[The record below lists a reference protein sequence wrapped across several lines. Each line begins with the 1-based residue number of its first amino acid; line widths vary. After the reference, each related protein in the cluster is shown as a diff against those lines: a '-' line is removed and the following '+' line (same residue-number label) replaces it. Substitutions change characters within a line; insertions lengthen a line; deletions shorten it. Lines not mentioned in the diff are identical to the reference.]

1 MQSLRSLVHSEL
13 YNYDVLY
20 HGKSYFLGMS
30 RYDGYPFAV
39 FQNDMYSISIEG
51 KIYNKDQSV
60 LTRELQ
66 ELADN
71 LIHKGSDYKKLLSD
85 WLLSADGDFII
96 TILDKNT
103 RRIIIFNDILGRLPL
118 YYHQTSTGMYVSR
131 ETRFITNLVKNA
143 RFDQM
148 AIAQYLLFGFPLA
161 GRTLFDGVHR
171 MPPASIIDINFQES
185 KIKIDSFYTFNLDEK
200 LHKNRQLKEN
210 VLNLYGLFLEAT
222 KNRTK
227 SVAKN
232 IVGLSGGLDSRS
244 VAAALHQLNI
254 PFSGATYLD
263 FNKKANHDAQI
274 AKKLA
279 NLFGIDWKLFHLD
292 SPTRDDAL
300 ELLKIKNG
308 LISLGM
314 SYIVPYFKSVKA
326 HYGNNMQ
333 YFTGDGGIILKY
345 HSPEL
350 KISNSNELV
359 NYIIDKHQIFSIAEV
374 SSMTHIERSQI
385 LSEIENCVMAYPEKE
400 WENRYMH
407 FLHFDRCFK
416 WQFEGEDKN
425 RCYFWSLTP
434 FYSIPFFNYV
444 MNCPETTK
452 KRFKLYREFLL
463 RLSPEAMAID
473 NANWQFPITSKG
485 GLFLYEMVYPRLP
498 FRFKGLIRNAL
509 KKQDRTAR
517 VAEKRRLDLEEQIK
531 RCSYI
536 SNYLSIAELK
546 NLENINQ
553 GKFDNLNTITSMIE
567 EFECT
572 ISTIAADGRKDTR
585 G

>member
-1 MQSLRSLVHSEL
+1 
-13 YNYDVLY
+13 
-20 HGKSYFLGMS
+20 
-30 RYDGYPFAV
+30 
-39 FQNDMYSISIEG
+39 
-51 KIYNKDQSV
+51 
-60 LTRELQ
+60 
-66 ELADN
+66 
-71 LIHKGSDYKKLLSD
+71 
-85 WLLSADGDFII
+85 
-96 TILDKNT
+96 
-103 RRIIIFNDILGRLPL
+103 
-118 YYHQTSTGMYVSR
+118 
-131 ETRFITNLVKNA
+131 
-143 RFDQM
+143 
-148 AIAQYLLFGFPLA
+148 
-161 GRTLFDGVHR
+161 
-171 MPPASIIDINFQES
+171 
-185 KIKIDSFYTFNLDEK
+185 
-200 LHKNRQLKEN
+200 
-210 VLNLYGLFLEAT
+210 
-222 KNRTK
+222 
-227 SVAKN
+227 
-232 IVGLSGGLDSRS
+232 
-244 VAAALHQLNI
+244 
-254 PFSGATYLD
+254 
-263 FNKKANHDAQI
+263 
-274 AKKLA
+274 
-279 NLFGIDWKLFHLD
+279 
-292 SPTRDDAL
+292 
-300 ELLKIKNG
+300 
-308 LISLGM
+308 
-314 SYIVPYFKSVKA
+314 
-326 HYGNNMQ
+326 
-333 YFTGDGGIILKY
+333 
-345 HSPEL
+345 
-350 KISNSNELV
+350 
-359 NYIIDKHQIFSIAEV
+359 
-374 SSMTHIERSQI
+374 MTHIERSQI
-385 LSEIENCVMAYPEKE
+385 LSEIVNCVMAYPEKE

-509 KKQDRTAR
+509 KKQDRTAP